1 MTRVLFALCTAALCA
16 LTATASDV
24 KYPLTGENTKLT
36 FVGKKPDGKH
46 EGGFAKLSGSATV
59 PDGDLTKLSV
69 SIDIETDSLF
79 SDDAKL
85 TAHLKNADFFDV
97 KNKPKA
103 SFKSTKIEKTEKGFS
118 VTGDLT
124 LLGKTKS
131 VTFPATIAGGDALT
145 VTAAF
150 EIDRTQWGMNY
161 GKGKINDA
169 VTIGIT
175 VTAKK

>member
-1 MTRVLFALCTAALCA
+1 MFRTLFALGIVALCA
-16 LTATASDV
+16 LTATAADV
-24 KYPLTGENTKLT
+24 KYALTGDNTKLT

-69 SIDIETDSLF
+69 SIDIATDSLF

-97 KNKPKA
+97 KNQPKA
-103 SFKSTKIEKTEKGFS
+103 AFKSTKIEKTEKGFT

-131 VTFPATIAGGDALT
+131 VTFPATIAAGDALT

-161 GKGKINDA
+161 GKGKINDT
-169 VTIGIT
+169 VTIGIS